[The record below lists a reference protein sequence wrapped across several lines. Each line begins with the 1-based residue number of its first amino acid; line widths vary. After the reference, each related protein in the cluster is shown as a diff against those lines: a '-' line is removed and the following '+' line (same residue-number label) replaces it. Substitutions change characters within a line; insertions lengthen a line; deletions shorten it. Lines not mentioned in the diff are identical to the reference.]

1 MRVAFQTYLMELS
14 LLSTVAAARLLT
26 SVDAQGIS
34 ASANNLVSHTGKV
47 ANTTTADQ
55 NNGVFLKVVPFA
67 GDVDRNFLAVA
78 QSNAG
83 DFAKSRVGL
92 LGGHG
97 SNDQTYPLF
106 LRATFENR
114 ALRAFALYDAVAADQ
129 LIDSWHTV
137 AAKKS
142 FERSVNTKGGSRTHT
157 SLRTLDFESSASA
170 IPPLWLHL
178 DAICE

>member
-1 MRVAFQTYLMELS
+1 MELS
-14 LLSTVAAARLLT
+14 FLGTVATARLFAA
-26 SVDAQGIS
+26 VDAQGVS
-34 ASANNLVSHTGKV
+34 ASANDLVSHTGKV

-55 NNGVFLKVVPFA
+55 DDGVFLQVVSFA
-67 GDVDRNFLAVA
+67 GDVDRDFFAVA

-83 DFAKSRVGL
+83 DFPKSRVGL

-97 SNDQTYPLF
+97 ANDQAHPL
-106 LRATFENR
+106 LLGATFENR
-114 ALRAFALYDAVAADQ
+114 ALRAFSLYDAVAADQ

-170 IPPLWLHL
+170 IPPLWLHF